1 MDYHWLFTESKP
13 GSWIWRCVDRSTGS
27 VIRVA
32 TREFPLL
39 YACVEDAKQHGF
51 IPAPTT
57 QAQAP
62 VDDLES
68 QSQVR

>member
-1 MDYHWLFTESKP
+1 
-13 GSWIWRCVDRSTGS
+13 

-51 IPAPTT
+51 VPAPT
-57 QAQAP
+57 AQAP
-62 VDDLES
+62 LDDLES
-68 QSQVR
+68 HGQVR

>member
-1 MDYHWLFTESKP
+1 MDYDWLFTESKP

-51 IPAPTT
+51 VPAPTAQAPLNDLERQT
-57 QAQAP
+57 QAQ
-62 VDDLES
+62 
-68 QSQVR
+68 